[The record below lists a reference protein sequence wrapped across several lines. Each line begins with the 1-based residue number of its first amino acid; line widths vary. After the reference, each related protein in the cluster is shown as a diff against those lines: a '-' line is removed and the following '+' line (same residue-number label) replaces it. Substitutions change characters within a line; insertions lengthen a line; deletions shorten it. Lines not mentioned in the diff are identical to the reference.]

1 MFFDIQMREIKKNTK
16 TNYFV
21 VTKFSV
27 LFNYDNF
34 SLLLL
39 FRPKM
44 KMKMLFK
51 NSNIINS

>member
-34 SLLLL
+34 
-39 FRPKM
+39 FFTFTFPPRNENENA
-44 KMKMLFK
+44 F
-51 NSNIINS
+51 